1 MGKANHIMRRTFDSD
16 KFLKEEKKRRT
27 FTVVVAAVVFP
38 SLLFTFYIVFQ
49 SRHYLAFSLLLLLV
63 LTGLFALHF
72 ERRHPRAREIVLMAS
87 MTSLTVAANEICAHT
102 IPVHAGTAF
111 VVLCGIGLGP
121 EAGFL
126 IGALSRFLCNFFDGQ
141 GPWTPWQM
149 FAWGLI
155 GCLAGLLFNTVVSR
169 SKMEKQTLAKRL
181 SLQKEETFRVLA
193 GPLLCILA
201 FWIAAYLLFLFTGES
216 GESFFGWR
224 IYMFGAAGMAAG
236 AFFQRKSLPADSIT
250 VTLFTFF
257 SVLIL
262 YGGIMNGAAMLLS
275 ASSGAGGQ
283 EISLNALKALYVTG
297 LPYDLMH
304 AGGAAL
310 CVFVFGDSVLQRLQR
325 IRIKFGVVL

>member
-1 MGKANHIMRRTFDSD
+1 MGKANHINHRMFDSD
-16 KFLKEEKKRRT
+16 RFLEEEKRRRAL
-27 FTVVVAAVVFP
+27 TVVVAAVVFP
-38 SLLFTFYIVFQ
+38 VLLFIFYLVFQ
-49 SRHYLAFSLLLLLV
+49 SRHYLAFSLLLLFF
-63 LTGLFALHF
+63 LTGLFAVDF

-102 IPVHAGTAF
+102 VPVHAGTAF

-155 GCLAGLLFNTVVSR
+155 GCLAGLLFNTIVPR
-169 SKMEKQTLAKRL
+169 SKAEKQTLAKRL
-181 SLQKEETFRVLA
+181 SLQKEETFRALA
-193 GPLLCILA
+193 GPLLCIVA
-201 FWIAAYLLFLFTGES
+201 FWLAAYVLFLFTGEH

-224 IYMFGAAGMAAG
+224 IYIFGAAGMAAG

-250 VTLFTFF
+250 VTFFTFF

-262 YGGIMNGAAMLLS
+262 YGGIMNAAAMLLS
-275 ASSGAGGQ
+275 SSFGAGGQ
-283 EISLNALKALYVTG
+283 EVSLDALKALYITG

-310 CVFVFGDSVLQRLQR
+310 CVFVFGDPVLQRLQR
-325 IRIKFGVVL
+325 IRIKFGIVL